1 MEKKILILITA
12 ALIAFTG
19 AFLSGCGMRASG
31 AGEGEEKASA
41 VSLVIG
47 NHACSM
53 ALNLNSPAVKEMVS
67 DAIRAYGFVS
77 LVNAD
82 GDPELVAADNYDI
95 PERFKHADE
104 TKLQSDADAK
114 TLALLQKIGT
124 VSADTQEVDM
134 LESIRI
140 ATRSLANAPQWCR
153 RAIIVIDTGL
163 STTGFL
169 DFRNNLLEGD
179 PAAIVRALSEKHA
192 IPDLTGTTVYWQQ
205 MGDVGAPQAPLSPAQ
220 RIRLEEIWR
229 AVIEAGG
236 GTLSVTQAVPNNA
249 ILGEGLPAVSVVELK
264 QEEAVQGVDVMPE
277 VPDFNTPVVLG
288 TEEVRFVGDSAEYA
302 DRTAAEGVLSP
313 VAEYLKEHKDL
324 QILIVGTTAGDENG
338 DFEMNLSSARA
349 GAVRTTLEGLGVD
362 GSQMI
367 VLGMGSADPW
377 HIEGV
382 GTTGAEAEKNRKV
395 VLLDVKTE
403 EAQMILQGR

>member
-1 MEKKILILITA
+1 MRKQILTFITIA
-12 ALIAFTG
+12 MIAFTG
-19 AFLSGCGMRASG
+19 TFLTGCGMRASG

-53 ALNLNSPAVKEMVS
+53 ALNLNSPVVKEMVS

-82 GDPELVAADNYDI
+82 GTPELIAADNYDI
-95 PERFKHADE
+95 PERFKHADK

-114 TLALLQKIGT
+114 TLSLLQKMGT
-124 VSADTQEVDM
+124 VSADDPEVDM

-153 RAIIVIDTGL
+153 KAVVVIDTGL
-163 STTGFL
+163 STAGFL

-179 PAAIVRALSEKHA
+179 PASIAEALLEKRA
-192 IPDLTGTTVYWQQ
+192 IPDLTGVTVYWQQ
-205 MGDVGAPQAPLSPAQ
+205 MGDVGAPQAALSPSQ

-236 GTLSVTQAVPNNA
+236 GTLTVTQAVPNNTV
-249 ILGEGLPAVSVVELK
+249 LGEGLPAVSVVELK
-264 QEEAVQGVDVMPE
+264 QEEAVQGLEVMPAA
-277 VPDFNTPVVLG
+277 PDFSTPVVLG
-288 TEEVRFVGDSAEYA
+288 TEEVRFLGDSAEYA
-302 DRTAAEGVLSP
+302 DRTAAEAVLRP
-313 VAEYLKEHKDL
+313 VAEYLKAHGEL

-338 DFEMNLSSARA
+338 EFEMNLSSARA
-349 GAVRTTLEGLGVD
+349 EAVMTTLTGLGVD
-362 GSQMI
+362 RSRLT

-377 HIEGV
+377 HISGA
-382 GTTGAEAEKNRKV
+382 GTAGTEAERNRKV
-395 VLLDVKTE
+395 VLLDAESE
-403 EAQMILQGR
+403 EAQTILQGR